1 MQEKNSGCF
10 FSEHSAQH
18 PLLYY
23 MNHN

>member
-1 MQEKNSGCF
+1 VAVF